1 MAGPKK
7 FFKKRT
13 KRTTTRERVKQVKKL
28 SEHAAKLRKEKK
40 KNPEKFQKKSAKKQW
55 KIPADCKFKAFIMPG
70 LQQNGDFTLYRK
82 SFC

>member
-28 SEHAAKLRKEKK
+28 SEHAAKVRKEKK

-55 KIPADCKFKAFIMPG
+55 KIPADCKFK
-70 LQQNGDFTLYRK
+70 TLYYTRK
-82 SFC
+82 LPGVALVNISNG